1 MSLPLVSIITPN
13 FNAVKF
19 ISQTINSVLNQTY
32 ENWEMLIVDDCS
44 SDNSVEII
52 EKFASEDSRI
62 KLFKLTQNSGP
73 AICRN
78 KGIEMARGSFI
89 TFIDA
94 DDLWKPEF
102 LKASIQ
108 QEKKSFGFV
117 FASYHCYNE
126 NLEPIFKDF
135 IVPKKVT
142 YHDILKQNS
151 ISCLTAFINIEKL
164 GKFKMPNVMYRQDMG
179 LWLRYLKTIDYAIGI
194 EKPLAIYR
202 IREKSHSRNK
212 FKLLKHQ
219 WFFYRNV
226 EGISFLKTCYY
237 FSYWMYRGF
246 KKYYR

>member
-13 FNAVKF
+13 FNAAKF

-44 SDNSVEII
+44 TDNSIEII
-52 EKFASEDSRI
+52 EKFASKDTRI
-62 KLFKLTQNSGP
+62 KLFKLKHNSGP

-78 KGIEMARGSFI
+78 KGIEMASGSFM

-102 LKASIQ
+102 IKTSIL

-126 NLEPIFKDF
+126 NLEPKFKDF
-135 IVPKKVT
+135 IVPNKVT
-142 YHDILKQNS
+142 YNDILKQNS

-164 GKFKMPNVMYRQDMG
+164 RKFNMPNVMYRQDMR
-179 LWLRYLKTIDYAIGI
+179 LWLKYLKNIDYAINI
-194 EKPLAIYR
+194 
-202 IREKSHSRNK
+202 
-212 FKLLKHQ
+212 Q
-219 WFFYRNV
+219 
-226 EGISFLKTCYY
+226 CYL
-237 FSYWMYRGF
+237 FGF
-246 KKYYR
+246 KVSKNLNLNCRKNSF